1 MKAVGVVS
9 LYPRTYIGR
18 VYSVCTNYNIYN
30 EYTAASRLVMPS
42 LLSYSIWLG
51 FSVSVTA
58 CSTCSYTFLWSVCFK
73 LPFRYFFLS
82 VSIYSHIIFD
92 FSRYRH
98 PTPYILRLSCSPFLT
113 SLHVQHLITYLS
125 LVSLLFTPSFP
136 HLLSCFFFS
145 SIHSISFPLYPPPPT
160 FLLSPR
166 SLTWSLT
173 LSFSC
178 FHPSLSQVFWNSFAF
193 YLFII

>member
-1 MKAVGVVS
+1 
-9 LYPRTYIGR
+9 
-18 VYSVCTNYNIYN
+18 
-30 EYTAASRLVMPS
+30 MPS
-42 LLSYSIWLG
+42 LLSYSTWLG
-51 FSVSVTA
+51 FNVSVTA

-98 PTPYILRLSCSPFLT
+98 PTPYILRLSSSPFLT
-113 SLHVQHLITYLS
+113 SLQAQHFITYLS
-125 LVSLLFTPSFP
+125 LVSLLFPTPIFP
-136 HLLSCFFFS
+136 TSAPMLLFLLHTLYFLS
-145 SIHSISFPLYPPPPT
+145 SLSLST

-173 LSFSC
+173 LSFIC
-178 FHPSLSQVFWNSFAF
+178 FHPSLSQVFRKSFAF
-193 YLFII
+193 CPFIK